1 MRMMTSFTTIGLQ
14 MEFPMRVMMKCMNLS
29 QPMKNVGKVRWTVS
43 QDFTRLYLKILFF
56 LVRAV
61 TRRPNFLK
69 NLLTKEKKY
78 CIIKLQKER
87 VKNMK
92 KFFRIEEN
100 YKFEWND
107 LRCFVTVINVMLIII
122 YGLSISWFGLFV
134 AAVGV
139 VKDLTTDRKVNG
151 LLMHLANIVLNV
163 YFLLMFYKII

>member
-1 MRMMTSFTTIGLQ
+1 
-14 MEFPMRVMMKCMNLS
+14 
-29 QPMKNVGKVRWTVS
+29 
-43 QDFTRLYLKILFF
+43 
-56 LVRAV
+56 
-61 TRRPNFLK
+61 
-69 NLLTKEKKY
+69 
-78 CIIKLQKER
+78 
-87 VKNMK
+87 MK
-92 KFFRIEEN
+92 KFFKIEEN

-151 LLMHLANIVLNV
+151 LLMHLANIVLNM